1 MLSKSVQSV
10 IRDAL
15 MEAHRRRHDLLT
27 VEHVLFALTNSM
39 RGRILLEGSGA
50 SVAVL
55 REQLEEF
62 FNREMEAVPL
72 AGNHEVAQTEGV
84 QRVLERALS
93 HIRSAGRDTVELGDL
108 LISIMDEEE
117 SYANYY
123 LRKQGVERLDVLTFV
138 SHGMDEGGGSKGAG
152 QGGETED
159 KEGKADPLAQYAVD
173 LTARAREGKIDPL
186 VGRVTELDRAVEV
199 LCRRRKNNPLFVGD
213 PGVGKT
219 ALAEGLALRIV
230 EGNVP
235 EMFAKAQLFALDMGL
250 LLAGTRY
257 RGDFESRLK
266 AVVQRLQELPEAILF
281 IDEIHTIVG
290 AGSTS
295 GGSMDASN
303 LLKPVLANGELRC
316 IGSTTY
322 EEFRNHFEKDRA
334 LARRFQRIDLTE
346 PSPDECLAIIQG
358 LEKRYADFH
367 KVRYSPVAI
376 KAMVDLTAR
385 HVRDRLL
392 PDKAIDVLD
401 ESGAAVRLG
410 RSVQTGSNKKTAA
423 RSASKSAAG
432 GKAPRPLVGVGDV
445 ERIVARMAGIP
456 VRTVSGTERNR
467 LATLEKDLKGHVFG
481 QDAAIE
487 LTVRAIL
494 RARAG
499 LGQEQR
505 PAGAFLFYGPTG
517 VGKTEVARSLAKLM
531 GVEFLRYDMSEY
543 MEKHSVSRLIGAPPG
558 YVGFDQGGLL
568 TEAVRKAPYSVVLL
582 DEVEKAHPDIF
593 NVLLQVMDYATLTDN
608 TGRKTDFSHVIL
620 IMTSNAGAFD
630 MSRQAMGFGGAS
642 RQDAAHK
649 GLKAVENTFSPEFR
663 NRLDALVP
671 FGSLTED
678 MMLRIVDKFV
688 GEIVHSLEQRHV
700 DLELS
705 LTARQWLARKGFDP
719 AMGARP
725 LRRLLRTELEDKLA
739 HELLFGSLAKGG
751 SVRLDV
757 VEDALVLKSSKP
769 AKAPAKA
776 GVEKKATSA
785 RSASVGK
792 PAKAAS
798 VSAKSEAS
806 GKGSPAARSGAKGT
820 SGTSAKSS
828 AARKKTGAAEPKTAA
843 KKPPKSKA

>member
-1 MLSKSVQSV
+1 MLSKNVQLV

-39 RGRILLEGSGA
+39 KGRIILEGSGA
-50 SVAVL
+50 SVPVL

-62 FNREMEAVPL
+62 FNKELETVSL
-72 AGNHEVAQTEGV
+72 AEKHEVAQTDSV
-84 QRVLERALS
+84 QRVLERALA
-93 HIRSAGRDTVELGDL
+93 HIRSAGRDAVELGDL

-117 SYANYY
+117 SYAHFY
-123 LRKQGVERLDVLTFV
+123 LRKQGVERLDVLTFI
-138 SHGMDEGGGSKGAG
+138 SHGFDEGAGSRGVEAGAEA
-152 QGGETED
+152 GENGEA
-159 KEGKADPLAQYAVD
+159 KPDPLAQYTVE

-186 VGRVTELDRAVEV
+186 VGRVAELDRAVEV

-230 EGNVP
+230 EGNIP
-235 EMFAKAQLFALDMGL
+235 DMFAKTKLYALDMGL

-257 RGDFESRLK
+257 RGDFEGRLK
-266 AVVQRLQELPEAILF
+266 AVVQRLKEEPDCILF

-295 GGSMDASN
+295 GGSLDASN
-303 LLKPVLANGELRC
+303 LLKPVLANGEIRC

-322 EEFRNHFEKDRA
+322 EEYRNHFEKDRA

-346 PSPDECLAIIQG
+346 PTAEECLGILEG
-358 LEKRYADFH
+358 LEPHYAQYH
-367 KVRYSPVAI
+367 HVRYSPAAL
-376 KAMVDLTAR
+376 KAMVELTTR

-401 ESGAAVRLG
+401 ETGAAVRLG
-410 RSVQTGSNKKTAA
+410 RGVTPAAKAGKK
-423 RSASKSAAG
+423 SKDA
-432 GKAPRPLVGVGDV
+432 PLVGVPDV

-456 VRTVSGTERNR
+456 VRTVSGKERNR
-467 LATLEKDLKGHVFG
+467 LATLEKDLKNLVFG
-481 QDAAIE
+481 QEKAIE

-558 YVGFDQGGLL
+558 YVGFDQGGLM

-620 IMTSNAGAFD
+620 IMTSNAGAFE
-630 MSRQAMGFGGAS
+630 MSRPAMGFGGTAP
-642 RQDAAHK
+642 QDAAHK

-671 FGSLTED
+671 FSSLTEP

-688 GEIVHSLEQRHV
+688 AEIRTSLEHRGV
-700 DLELS
+700 T
-705 LTARQWLARKGFDP
+705 LTLAESARKWLARKGFDP

-725 LRRLLRTELEDKLA
+725 LRRLLRTELEDRLA
-739 HELLFGSLAKGG
+739 HELLFGALKKGG
-751 SVRLDV
+751 TAKLGLKD
-757 VEDALVLKSSKP
+757 DQLVLEH
-769 AKAPAKA
+769 A
-776 GVEKKATSA
+776 GIA
-785 RSASVGK
+785 
-792 PAKAAS
+792 
-798 VSAKSEAS
+798 AKS
-806 GKGSPAARSGAKGT
+806 
-820 SGTSAKSS
+820 
-828 AARKKTGAAEPKTAA
+828 RKPVPVDA
-843 KKPPKSKA
+843 